1 MQPPP
6 KNSLLIFCGSADI
19 SERNMRRQLVNWLPE
34 TLKIDPPVIQ
44 EEIPGNY
51 DGLLKVHAWLEDEF
65 PDTFEEIADLPQF
78 IDTLESTADAYLVV
92 LWGAGGD
99 EDTEKL
105 VDMAARRGIKVLDLT
120 DGLDTLELGHRAPP
134 AAETEPE
141 TRTRRRRAA
150 AAVREDAEVPQDT
163 PVAAPQDAHPDPD
176 RVLIGLLG
184 MALQA
189 AADIFLGYLTASPAT
204 RPAAGPAAARD
215 TEESPQETAEDTRA
229 WYRNPANPAEYEIKK
244 NRGRVPNA
252 VKGWEIVHLTQKQ
265 EAALGLKVPGER

>member
-1 MQPPP
+1 MKPPP
-6 KNSLLIFCGSADI
+6 ENSLLIFAGSADI
-19 SERNMRRQLVNWLPE
+19 PERNMRRQLVNWLPS

-44 EEIPGNY
+44 EEIPHEYG
-51 DGLLKVHAWLEDEF
+51 GLLKVRAWLEDEF
-65 PDTFEEIADLPQF
+65 PDHFEEIADLPQY

-120 DGLDTLELGHRAPP
+120 DGLDTLELGHRAPT

-163 PVAAPQDAHPDPD
+163 PVAAPQDARPDPD

-184 MALQA
+184 MAFQA
-189 AADIFLGYLTASPAT
+189 AADVFLGYLAASPVT
-204 RPAAGPAAARD
+204 RPAAEPADVRD
-215 TEESPQETAEDTRA
+215 TEEIPQETAEETRA
-229 WYRNPANPAEYEIKK
+229 WYQNPGNPDEYEVKK

-252 VKGWEIVHLTQKQ
+252 VKGWTIVHLTRKQ
-265 EAALGLKVPGER
+265 EAGLGLRVPGER